1 MRNQD
6 GFMNRSMLKRAA
18 LGLLLCST
26 VAAASD
32 RSTAGVRWIDT
43 WTAAPDCAGPP
54 LGAQTIRQIMRTSIG
69 GTRVR
74 IAAEQRPLNVLA
86 LRIRPS

>member
-1 MRNQD
+1 
-6 GFMNRSMLKRAA
+6 MNRSMLKHAA

-26 VAAASD
+26 AAAASD
-32 RSTAGVRWIDT
+32 RSTDGARWIDT
-43 WTAAPDCAGPP
+43 WTAAPDCAGSP
-54 LGAQTIRQIMRTSIG
+54 LGARTIRQIMRTRIG